1 MSKATRKGRGEMI
14 ELLIAIV
21 VIPIATIYLGNIFSN
36 IKEISTY
43 NRRMKGSKPMPYKLK
58 DIFRI

>member
-1 MSKATRKGRGEMI
+1 LSKATRKGRGEMI

-43 NRRMKGSKPMPYKLK
+43 NRRFKGSKPMRYTLK
-58 DIFRI
+58 SIFKI

>member
-1 MSKATRKGRGEMI
+1 MI

-43 NRRMKGSKPMPYKLK
+43 NRRFKGSKPMRYTLK
-58 DIFRI
+58 SIFKI